1 MIRIGLDLA
10 AQSGHVHIHNPGFRV
25 SFGGIAPDV
34 FEDFDAVNGLAYRD
48 DDVAGSA
55 ARYQAAS
62 ETWFKPFVATRQHL
76 LKNYLRNDVLRTFY
90 PLSGKEHG
98 MRAFYELAVRFGLIP
113 QVLPIITSQWL
124 YYIESNTRSAT
135 IIGIVGAGG
144 IGLHLS
150 EMIRTLE
157 WQQVSFIVLLIL
169 ATVAL
174 IDALSSKIR
183 FAIIGPRA
191 L

>member
-1 MIRIGLDLA
+1 MALSSLSCFVTRRCLEFSRTVPEIVFALIFVIAFGLGPVPGVLA
-10 AQSGHVHIHNPGFRV
+10 
-25 SFGGIAPDV
+25 IALHTMGALGKLFSEVVENIDMKPV
-34 FEDFDAVNGLAYRD
+34 EGV
-48 DDVAGSA
+48 
-55 ARYQAAS
+55 AAS
-62 ETWFKPFVATRQHL
+62 GGSW
-76 LKNYLRNDVLRTFY
+76 
-90 PLSGKEHG
+90 
-98 MRAFYELAVRFGLIP
+98 LAQVRYGAVP
-113 QVLPIITSQWL
+113 QILPIITSQWL

-157 WQQVSFIVLLIL
+157 WQQVSFIVLMIL

-174 IDALSSKIR
+174 IDTLSSKIR